1 LLCFQFLIRRR
12 NLRQLPAIP
21 KPVRNSSDHGFD
33 SNTIP
38 GLIYRAVLRWL
49 AAKDDATTVLQ
60 VQASAAHGLAQQR
73 PHGADLRELEIK
85 ISQLVPGESFPTRRG
100 TRPSTEPVK
109 ESPDFCKGKP
119 GFPGKGDG
127 GQAELCVRRKIAL
140 AVLAESW
147 WKNSN
152 LFVKTD
158 GGRAK
163 T

>member
-1 LLCFQFLIRRR
+1 MAWFRAAR
-12 NLRQLPAIP
+12 
-21 KPVRNSSDHGFD
+21 VSS
-33 SNTIP
+33 
-38 GLIYRAVLRWL
+38 A
-49 AAKDDATTVLQ
+49 Q
-60 VQASAAHGLAQQR
+60 VSSARVSYCGVIGLA
-73 PHGADLRELEIK
+73 
-85 ISQLVPGESFPTRRG
+85 
-100 TRPSTEPVK
+100 
-109 ESPDFCKGKP
+109 GKV
-119 GFPGKGDG
+119 PGKGDG